1 MRIEHLIL
9 KTLIE
14 NEEYVRKV
22 IPFIKSEYFTDQSER
37 ALFNTVAEYIEKY
50 NSPPSMEAIVIE
62 IDNGN
67 YEEAHFSDIM
77 ETMDDISSTS
87 DSELPW
93 LLDQTEKFCQERAIH
108 NGLMESI
115 AIMDSKDGSKDK
127 GSIPDI
133 LRDALSVSFDSHV
146 GHDFIDDAEKRYD
159 FYNQKLNHI
168 PFDIDLLNK
177 ITDGGFTNKT
187 LNVLMS
193 GTSGGKSL
201 AMCHMA
207 ANNLSDGRNV
217 LYITLEMAEEK
228 IAKRIDANLF
238 DIAIADIDGMVRG
251 SYLRKVDQFASKTN
265 GKLIVKEYPPTSAGA
280 NHFRH
285 LLNELKLKRN
295 FFPDI
300 IYIDYLN
307 LCVSSRFKN
316 NSNMGP
322 YQYVKAISE
331 ELRGLAIEYDFP
343 VVSATQ
349 TNRGGYGNT
358 DVGLE
363 DVSESFGLPMTAD
376 IMMAVIN
383 NDEFKAEG
391 KLLFKQLKNRDGDTT
406 YHNSFF
412 VGVDYSRMRL
422 YDLDDQEQEQS
433 TNEDR
438 PIMDDT
444 TFGKADFDR
453 KKKRGFDF
461 DKFK

>member
-1 MRIEHLIL
+1 MTDWVEETINIGDLPHYLNNYEVETDSPDGWVPVLEFVD
-9 KTLIE
+9 KGE
-14 NEEYVRKV
+14 WEEYFLCFDENMYVRCN
-22 IPFIKSEYFTDQSER
+22 ENH
-37 ALFNTVAEYIEKY
+37 LFETSLGWSSAK
-50 NSPPSMEAIVIE
+50 E
-62 IDNGN
+62 IYLN
-67 YEEAHFSDIM
+67 YETKDVLPHIITVDGLRKPKFIQKLDHMIPIVDLQIGHPNHRYYANG
-77 ETMDDISSTS
+77 ISS
-87 DSELPW
+87 
-93 LLDQTEKFCQERAIH
+93 H
-108 NGLMESI
+108 N
-115 AIMDSKDGSKDK
+115 
-127 GSIPDI
+127 
-133 LRDALSVSFDSHV
+133 
-146 GHDFIDDAEKRYD
+146 
-159 FYNQKLNHI
+159 
-168 PFDIDLLNK
+168 
-177 ITDGGFTNKT
+177 
-187 LNVLMS
+187 
-193 GTSGGKSL
+193 TSGGKSL

>member
-37 ALFNTVAEYIEKY
+37 ALFDTVAEYIEKY

-193 GTSGGKSL
+193 GCVHPET
-201 AMCHMA
+201 
-207 ANNLSDGRNV
+207 
-217 LYITLEMAEEK
+217 K
-228 IAKRIDANLF
+228 IKIR
-238 DIAIADIDGMVRG
+238 
-251 SYLRKVDQFASKTN
+251 Y
-265 GKLIVKEYPPTSAGA
+265 
-280 NHFRH
+280 
-285 LLNELKLKRN
+285 
-295 FFPDI
+295 
-300 IYIDYLN
+300 
-307 LCVSSRFKN
+307 
-316 NSNMGP
+316 
-322 YQYVKAISE
+322 
-331 ELRGLAIEYDFP
+331 
-343 VVSATQ
+343 
-349 TNRGGYGNT
+349 
-358 DVGLE
+358 
-363 DVSESFGLPMTAD
+363 
-376 IMMAVIN
+376 
-383 NDEFKAEG
+383 
-391 KLLFKQLKNRDGDTT
+391 
-406 YHNSFF
+406 
-412 VGVDYSRMRL
+412 
-422 YDLDDQEQEQS
+422 
-433 TNEDR
+433 
-438 PIMDDT
+438 
-444 TFGKADFDR
+444 
-453 KKKRGFDF
+453 KKKAT
-461 DKFK
+461 

>member
-193 GTSGGKSL
+193 GCVHPET
-201 AMCHMA
+201 
-207 ANNLSDGRNV
+207 
-217 LYITLEMAEEK
+217 K
-228 IAKRIDANLF
+228 IKIR
-238 DIAIADIDGMVRG
+238 
-251 SYLRKVDQFASKTN
+251 Y
-265 GKLIVKEYPPTSAGA
+265 
-280 NHFRH
+280 
-285 LLNELKLKRN
+285 
-295 FFPDI
+295 
-300 IYIDYLN
+300 
-307 LCVSSRFKN
+307 
-316 NSNMGP
+316 
-322 YQYVKAISE
+322 
-331 ELRGLAIEYDFP
+331 
-343 VVSATQ
+343 
-349 TNRGGYGNT
+349 
-358 DVGLE
+358 
-363 DVSESFGLPMTAD
+363 
-376 IMMAVIN
+376 
-383 NDEFKAEG
+383 
-391 KLLFKQLKNRDGDTT
+391 
-406 YHNSFF
+406 
-412 VGVDYSRMRL
+412 
-422 YDLDDQEQEQS
+422 
-433 TNEDR
+433 
-438 PIMDDT
+438 
-444 TFGKADFDR
+444 
-453 KKKRGFDF
+453 KKKAT
-461 DKFK
+461 

>member
-1 MRIEHLIL
+1 M
-9 KTLIE
+9 
-14 NEEYVRKV
+14 RKV

-37 ALFNTVAEYIEKY
+37 ALFDTVAEYIEKY

-193 GTSGGKSL
+193 GCVHPET
-201 AMCHMA
+201 
-207 ANNLSDGRNV
+207 
-217 LYITLEMAEEK
+217 K
-228 IAKRIDANLF
+228 IKIR
-238 DIAIADIDGMVRG
+238 
-251 SYLRKVDQFASKTN
+251 Y
-265 GKLIVKEYPPTSAGA
+265 
-280 NHFRH
+280 
-285 LLNELKLKRN
+285 
-295 FFPDI
+295 
-300 IYIDYLN
+300 
-307 LCVSSRFKN
+307 
-316 NSNMGP
+316 
-322 YQYVKAISE
+322 
-331 ELRGLAIEYDFP
+331 
-343 VVSATQ
+343 
-349 TNRGGYGNT
+349 
-358 DVGLE
+358 
-363 DVSESFGLPMTAD
+363 
-376 IMMAVIN
+376 
-383 NDEFKAEG
+383 
-391 KLLFKQLKNRDGDTT
+391 
-406 YHNSFF
+406 
-412 VGVDYSRMRL
+412 
-422 YDLDDQEQEQS
+422 
-433 TNEDR
+433 
-438 PIMDDT
+438 
-444 TFGKADFDR
+444 
-453 KKKRGFDF
+453 KKKAT
-461 DKFK
+461 